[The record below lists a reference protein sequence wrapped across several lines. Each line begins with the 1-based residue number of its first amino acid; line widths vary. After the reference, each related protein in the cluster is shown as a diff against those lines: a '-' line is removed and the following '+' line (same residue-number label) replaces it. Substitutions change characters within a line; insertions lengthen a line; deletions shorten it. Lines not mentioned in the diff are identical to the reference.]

1 MRDARFAAHNYER
14 GTTRAGTEGGGRGQ
28 GKGEK
33 SRLPELLRERD
44 VRDRDL
50 NEARENAGGKS
61 PGGEERNT
69 RAQERER
76 ER

>member
-1 MRDARFAAHNYER
+1 MHGSPRIITSVGRRE
-14 GTTRAGTEGGGRGQ
+14 RGQ

-76 ER
+76 ERER